1 MVNLYP
7 TQHSCLCVLLITLW
21 SCPSV
26 SCGTRNKEYPLGYFF
41 STCLFFPPG
50 PFIFV
55 LVNVLFFRV
64 LPFFSSLYIPP
75 YSVQLNSILFYLHS
89 VKSQQQSPQGSYIPI
104 VSAISLQQSADKCV
118 FILRRCYFLT
128 GEFKTCGKKI
138 SWICTEGTDSTDHAK
153 HLQYISTVMC
163 IVA

>member
-1 MVNLYP
+1 MLVFHVVPEIKNILWGIFFYLFVFPSWALYF
-7 TQHSCLCVLLITLW
+7 C
-21 SCPSV
+21 
-26 SCGTRNKEYPLGYFF
+26 F
-41 STCLFFPPG
+41 SQCSF
-50 PFIFV
+50 
-55 LVNVLFFRV
+55 FFRV

-75 YSVQLNSILFYLHS
+75 YSVQLNSIQFYLHS

-118 FILRRCYFLT
+118 FVLRRCYFLT

-153 HLQYISTVMC
+153 HLQYISTVVC